1 MQTGIQQYHGD
12 KEECNMMSGE
22 IALWKSNPEWYDY
35 DESEEPFL
43 TEKAPIEAQESFKKY
58 LDALKRE
65 KETGAK
71 II

>member
-1 MQTGIQQYHGD
+1 
-12 KEECNMMSGE
+12 MMSGE